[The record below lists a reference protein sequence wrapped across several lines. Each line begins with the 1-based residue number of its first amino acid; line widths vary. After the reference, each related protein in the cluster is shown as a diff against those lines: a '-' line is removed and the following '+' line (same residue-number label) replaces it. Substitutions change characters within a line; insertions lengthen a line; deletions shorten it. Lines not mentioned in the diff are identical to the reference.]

1 MQNEAINTN
10 TDRNMP
16 KNKKVHDYQP
26 LVTSPESWRQQD
38 LNEPSLF
45 INRELSQIAFNR
57 RVLELALDPSVPLL
71 ERVKFLCISC
81 TNLDEFFEVRVAGV
95 RQRIKLDVPLVSADG
110 LTPQATLHHIRLEAV
125 QLVNDQY
132 QVFNDV
138 LLDELAREDICIL
151 RRKDW
156 SKKQRTWLHK
166 HFERELMPV
175 LSPLGLDPVHPFP
188 RILNKSL
195 NFAVELEGRDA
206 FGRDTDMA
214 LVRAPRSLPRI
225 IRIPPSYAKAQ
236 YEFVFLSAILHD
248 FMDELFPG
256 MRVDGCYQFRVTRNS
271 ELFVDE
277 EEIEDLARAL
287 QGELQE
293 RAYAEAVRLEII
305 NDCPDNVEKFLV
317 RKFDLDPTEV
327 YHCDGPVNLN
337 RLSEI
342 FTLVDRPDLKYR
354 QFSAHIPLAMRE
366 EASIFEAIRRRD
378 YVLHH
383 PYDSFRPVVEML
395 HQASVDP
402 DVLAIKQTLYRTGVD
417 SVMVNSLIE
426 AARNGKDVTVVVEL
440 RARFDEQANITLA
453 NRLQEAGVQ
462 VVYGIVG
469 HKTHAKMLLIV
480 RRERGRLH
488 RYVHLGT
495 GNYHQGTARAYTD
508 WCLLT
513 NHRGIAEDVHLIFQQ
528 LSGLG
533 KVQKLSHILQSPFTL
548 HKSLLAKIQREAEHA
563 KAGKAALIQAKM
575 NALTEPRIIR
585 ALYRASRAGVKIQLI
600 IRGPCCLR
608 PGIKG
613 LSENIEV
620 RSILGRF
627 LEHSRLFYFLNDGD
641 SELYGSSADWMERNL
656 FHRVE
661 ASFPILRS
669 ADAQRIREDSLEL
682 PFHEDIQAWELHRD
696 GSYAKR
702 GDCDSHS
709 DDDDAKIGLLHAQ
722 EQLLRRHHGH

>member
-1 MQNEAINTN
+1 MRYTQKP
-10 TDRNMP
+10 MS
-16 KNKKVHDYQP
+16 KNKNNEHYVP
-26 LVTSPESWRQQD
+26 LPTAPDSWESPD
-38 LNEPSLF
+38 LNNPSLYF
-45 INRELSQIAFNR
+45 NRELSHIAFNR
-57 RVLELALDPSVPLL
+57 RVLELALDHNVPLL
-71 ERVKFLCISC
+71 ERVRFLCISC
-81 TNLDEFFEVRVAGV
+81 TNLDEFFEVRVAAV
-95 RQRIKLDVPLVSADG
+95 RQRVKLGVSEQFPDAI
-110 LTPQATLHHIRLEAV
+110 TPHETLKHIRHEAL
-125 QLVNDQY
+125 QLVGDQY
-132 QVFNDV
+132 QAFNDL
-138 LLDELAREDICIL
+138 LLDELAKQDIRIL
-151 RRKDW
+151 RRQSW
-156 SKKQRTWLHK
+156 SKKQKNWLHK
-166 HFERELMPV
+166 HFVRELMPV

-206 FGRDTDMA
+206 FGRDTNMA

-225 IRIPPSYAKAQ
+225 IRIPPSYSKAQ
-236 YEFVFLSAILHD
+236 YEFVFLSDILHA

-287 QGELQE
+287 QGELQG
-293 RAYAEAVRLEII
+293 RGYAEAVRLEII
-305 NDCPDNVEKFLV
+305 RDCPESVEKFLIS
-317 RKFDLDPTEV
+317 KFDLDATEV

-342 FTLVDRPDLKYR
+342 HDLVDRPGLKYLS
-354 QFSAHIPLAMRE
+354 FKSHTPLAMRE
-366 EASIFEAIRRRD
+366 DASIFDAIRRRD

-383 PYDSFRPVVEML
+383 PYDSFTPIVDML
-395 HQASVDP
+395 RQASVDP
-402 DVLAIKQTLYRTGVD
+402 TVLAIKQTLYRTGVD
-417 SVMVNSLIE
+417 SVIVNLLIE

-480 RRERGRLH
+480 RRERLH
-488 RYVHLGT
+488 LQRYAHLST
-495 GNYHQGTARAYTD
+495 GNYHQGTARDYTD

-513 NHRGIAEDVHLIFQQ
+513 NDRHITEDVHRIFQQ

-533 KVQKLSHILQSPFTL
+533 KLQKLHYLMQSPFIL
-548 HKSLLAKIQREAEHA
+548 HNSLLEKINREAEHA
-563 KAGKAALIQAKM
+563 KAGKTAIIQAKM
-575 NALTEPRIIR
+575 NSLTEARIIR
-585 ALYRASRAGVKIQLI
+585 ALYRASRAGVKIQLVV
-600 IRGPCCLR
+600 RSTCCLR

-627 LEHSRLFYFLNDGD
+627 LEHSRLFYFQNDEKP
-641 SELYGSSADWMERNL
+641 ELFASSADWMERNL

-661 ASFPILRS
+661 TSFPILRVT
-669 ADAQRIREDSLEL
+669 DAQRIREESLNL
-682 PFHEDIQAWELHRD
+682 PFRENIQAWLLQPD
-696 GSYAKR
+696 GSYLR
-702 GDCDSHS
+702 NHMSHS
-709 DDDDAKIGLLHAQ
+709 PNTDDKDSIVLSHAQ
-722 EQLLRRHHGH
+722 EQLLQHHHGHK

>member
-1 MQNEAINTN
+1 MAKL
-10 TDRNMP
+10 
-16 KNKKVHDYQP
+16 KNNDHYAP
-26 LVTSPESWRQQD
+26 LPAPPSTWEQD
-38 LNEPSLF
+38 DLSDPCLY

-57 RVLELALDPSVPLL
+57 RVLELALDTTIPLL
-71 ERVKFLCISC
+71 ERVRFLCISC

-95 RQRIKLDVPLVSADG
+95 RQRLKLGLAQVFSDG
-110 LTPQATLHHIRLEAV
+110 LTPLESLHHIREEVLQLMEA
-125 QLVNDQY
+125 QY
-132 QVFNDV
+132 KIFNDV
-138 LLDELAREDICIL
+138 LLDELAKEDIRIL
-151 RRKDW
+151 RRQSW
-156 SKKQRTWLHK
+156 SSKQKNWLHK
-166 HFERELMPV
+166 HFTRELLPV

-195 NFAVELEGRDA
+195 NFAVKLEGRDA
-206 FGRDTDMA
+206 FGRDSGMA

-225 IRIPPSYAKAQ
+225 IRIPASYSSAQ
-236 YEFVFLSAILHD
+236 YEFVFLSDILHA
-248 FMDELFPG
+248 FIDELFPG
-256 MRVDGCYQFRVTRNS
+256 MQVNGCYQFRVTRNS

-287 QGELQE
+287 QGELQG
-293 RAYAEAVRLEII
+293 RGYAEAVRLEII
-305 NDCPDNVEKFLV
+305 KDCPGSVKKFLIS
-317 RKFDLDPTEV
+317 KFDLQDSEV
-327 YHCDGPVNLN
+327 YHCDGPVNLS

-342 FTLVDRPDLKYR
+342 HDFVDRPDLKYKR
-354 QFSAHIPLAMRE
+354 LKPHIPVAMRE
-366 EASIFEAIRRRD
+366 EASIFDAVRQHD

-383 PYDSFRPVVEML
+383 PYDSFTPVVEL
-395 HQASVDP
+395 LRQASVDP

-417 SVMVNSLIE
+417 SVIVNILIE

-480 RRERGRLH
+480 RRERGRLQ

-513 NHRGIAEDVHLIFQQ
+513 NNRHIAEDVHRIFQQ

-533 KVQKLSHILQSPFTL
+533 KLQKLNRLLQSPFTL
-548 HKSLLAKIQREAEHA
+548 HDGILAKIKREREHA
-563 KAGKAALIQAKM
+563 EAGRPARIEAKM
-575 NALTEPRIIR
+575 NSLTEPKVIR
-585 ALYRASRAGVKIQLI
+585 ALYRASRAGVQIQLTV
-600 IRGPCCLR
+600 RGICCLR

-613 LSENIEV
+613 LSENIAV

-627 LEHSRLFYFLNDGD
+627 LEHSRLCYFHNDGD
-641 SELYGSSADWMERNL
+641 SEIYASSADWMERNL

-661 ASFPILRS
+661 TSFPILHDG
-669 ADAQRIREDSLEL
+669 DAQRVREESLEL
-682 PFHEDIQAWELHRD
+682 PFEANSQAWLMQSD
-696 GSYAKR
+696 GSYTR
-702 GDCDSHS
+702 NSPDPDDS
-709 DDDDAKIGLLHAQ
+709 DNIADLHPQ
-722 EQLLRRHHGH
+722 EQLLKRSHDH